1 MHIERSDNMLHPKLG
16 ENGLELFCYISDA
29 IDETLDEAMAAWGNG
44 NEEVAISTRF
54 TLSDALNSAIDMHEM
69 PAYDKAIDADA
80 KPMFD
85 AMRAE
90 LVAMI
95 ERIDA
100 LIFATPNAG
109 DTAHECV
116 VAIRERAALNPRFAN
131 VSCSQCGRD
140 FGPGDH
146 GFSHCE
152 NHGF

>member
-1 MHIERSDNMLHPKLG
+1 MHIERNNDMLHPKLG

-29 IDETLDEAMAAWGNG
+29 IDETLDEVMAAWGNG

-54 TLSDALNSAIDMHEM
+54 TLSDALNSAIEMHEM
-69 PAYDKAIDADA
+69 PAYDSAIDADA

-100 LIFATPNAG
+100 LTFATPNAELTG
-109 DTAHECV
+109 DPLAG
-116 VAIRERAALNPRFAN
+116 RPR
-131 VSCSQCGRD
+131 
-140 FGPGDH
+140 
-146 GFSHCE
+146 
-152 NHGF
+152 